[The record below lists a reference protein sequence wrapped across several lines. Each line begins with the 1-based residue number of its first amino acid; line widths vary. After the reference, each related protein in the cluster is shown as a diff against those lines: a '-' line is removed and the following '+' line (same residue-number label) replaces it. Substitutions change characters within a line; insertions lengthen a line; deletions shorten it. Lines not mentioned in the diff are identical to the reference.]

1 MSSSG
6 AKTTA
11 LADALRINS
20 VCERFEADWRAGL
33 HPLIEAYLQ
42 AKPDR
47 DPPAL
52 VTELVALDVELRR
65 ERGERPDPAEYH
77 ARMLDHAAA
86 IDAAFGFTQVRSA
99 ADTLPNHDIQ
109 ANPSNPLG
117 GDFGDFELLEEV
129 ARGGMGIVYKARKR
143 SLNCLVALKVMRA
156 GPLAS
161 GPERRR
167 FLLEA
172 EVAANL
178 DHPHIVPVYE
188 IDRVG
193 GSFFTM
199 RWVEGGSLAGQV
211 VRLGDDPLAAARLLA
226 TVAHAVHDAHAK
238 GYLHRDL
245 KPTNIL
251 IDAQGKPFLTDFG
264 LALRVGEP
272 SDLTLPGVVLGTPS
286 YMAPEQA
293 VGKGAAVGPPAD
305 VYSLG
310 AILYELLTGRPP
322 FRAGSVVE
330 TLVEVTE
337 KEPIPPGWLRQGI
350 PAELQAIC
358 LKCLEKDP
366 GNRYPSAQELADDLD
381 RYLRGEEVRAV
392 RAGVRLRLRRWT
404 RQEPQLVS
412 RLLALGT
419 VELLTQLNFAFA
431 IVPRRDVRL
440 HLEITATLAVWALVS
455 IALQAVARR
464 DRWRSGIRPVWS
476 LADAVFLTLS
486 LWLLNGVG
494 SSMVVGYPLLVA
506 AAGLWFRVALV
517 WLATGFAEVG
527 YCLLVFDAW
536 RTGTLWAQSD
546 HPNVVIAAIAVAGF
560 MVARQVKRFLV
571 LSNYYENRLP
581 G

>member
-1 MSSSG
+1 MSRSG
-6 AKTTA
+6 EKNKA
-11 LADALRINS
+11 LADALRINA
-20 VCERFEADWRAGL
+20 VCERFETDWRLGLSPRIEDQLGAAG
-33 HPLIEAYLQ
+33 
-42 AKPDR
+42 DR
-47 DPPAL
+47 DPSAL
-52 VTELVALDVELRR
+52 VLELVALDVDLRR
-65 ERGERPDPAEYH
+65 ERGERPTPGEYH
-77 ARMLDHAAA
+77 SRLPDHAAA
-86 IDAAFGFTQVRSA
+86 IDAAFGPTSTRVVGE
-99 ADTLPNHDIQ
+99 TLPYQ
-109 ANPSNPLG
+109 GPLDVHPRTPG

-161 GPERRR
+161 SPERRR
-167 FLLEA
+167 FMLEA

-199 RWVEGGSLAGQV
+199 KWVEGGSLAGQV
-211 VRLGDDPLAAARLLA
+211 VRLGEDPRGAARLLE
-226 TVAHAVHDAHAK
+226 TVTHAVHAAHIK

-251 IDAQGKPFLTDFG
+251 IDAHGKPFLTDFG
-264 LALRVGEP
+264 LALRVGES
-272 SDLTLPGVVLGTPS
+272 SDLTLPGAVLGTPS

-293 VGKGAAVGPPAD
+293 AGKGAAVGPSAD

-330 TLVEVTE
+330 TLVAVLE
-337 KEPIPPGWLRQGI
+337 KEPVPPAWLRPGVA
-350 PAELQAIC
+350 PELEAIC

-366 GNRYPSAQELADDLD
+366 GNRYASAWDLADDLD

-404 RQEPQLVS
+404 RQEPQLVT
-412 RLLALGT
+412 RLLALGAF
-419 VELLTQLNFAFA
+419 ELLTQLNFAFGTSH
-431 IVPRRDVRL
+431 DVRL

-455 IALQAVARR
+455 IVLQAIARR
-464 DRWRSGIRPVWS
+464 DRWQAGIRPVWS

-486 LWLLNGVG
+486 VWILDGVG
-494 SSMVVGYPLLVA
+494 GSMVIGYPLLVA
-506 AAGLWFRVALV
+506 AAGLWFRVSLV
-517 WLATGFAEVG
+517 WLATGLAEVG
-527 YCLLVFDAW
+527 YCLLVLDAW
-536 RTGTLWAQSD
+536 RTGTLWAQS
-546 HPNVVIAAIAVAGF
+546 HRPNVVIAAIAVAGF

-571 LSNYYENRLP
+571 LSNYYENRQP